1 MDQQTLDFLT
11 GIMDI
16 FNKKI
21 NQLEEKIDLLLADV
35 RNMKFDV
42 SSVQSAIEDI
52 ESRLNQAGEGPGAG
66 FEDLKPWEPEPV
78 KPKPRKTKESKK
90 EVKDGET
97 GHGKSGNGKITEND

>member
-1 MDQQTLDFLT
+1 MDQQTRDFLK

-52 ESRLNQAGEGPGAG
+52 ESRLNQAGEGQGAG
-66 FEDLKPWEPEPV
+66 FEDLKPWEPEPEPV
-78 KPKPRKTKESKK
+78 KSKPRKTKKK
-90 EVKDGET
+90 EIG
-97 GHGKSGNGKITEND
+97 GKNDERT